1 MPPNFERQAGLP
13 GESPLNR
20 FSGHTLP
27 GDEASD
33 PDAASNLR
41 CIILSY
47 LTGHRNQVNEYHEIM
62 DEDLKTDKS
71 ALVANIESVLALDEP
86 NPSHWASLLAY
97 RMGVSRQTGWRIL
110 NHGTESLR
118 TLQQIADALGL
129 SASALIDPAL
139 VGKRA
144 VRARITIDGAEYPC
158 TAWVD
163 TEATVP
169 WNADTLVAR
178 HQGGCWRIGRFAS
191 GSRAPAQV
199 VCYYEG
205 QAEPLSKS
213 HCVVGILA
221 ESDLPAV
228 ESIAASLSAYGF
240 TPLIAHDTA
249 SLLAQARETRLDAL
263 IIQSTQPRR
272 TALALSAEL
281 GCAIP
286 AIILLDEQ
294 QLDIPPDPLRGFF
307 YARKNVFDVMV
318 ALRSF
323 VSFTPR
329 AGMPPAQPAVRRVQQ
344 ERHDTRIVA

>member
-1 MPPNFERQAGLP
+1 MENDIR
-13 GESPLNR
+13 
-20 FSGHTLP
+20 
-27 GDEASD
+27 
-33 PDAASNLR
+33 
-41 CIILSY
+41 
-47 LTGHRNQVNEYHEIM
+47 
-62 DEDLKTDKS
+62 TDKS
-71 ALVANIESVLALDEP
+71 ALVSNIESVLALDEP

-144 VRARITIDGAEYPC
+144 LRARITVDGAEYAC
-158 TAWVD
+158 VAWVD
-163 TEATVP
+163 SEPTVP

-178 HQGGCWRIGRFAS
+178 CQNGCWRVGRFAS

-199 VCYYEG
+199 VRYYEG
-205 QAEPLSKS
+205 QPEPLSKS
-213 HCVVGILA
+213 QCTIAILA
-221 ESDLPAV
+221 ESDLPAI

-240 TPLIAHDTA
+240 SPLIAHDTA
-249 SLLAQARETRLDAL
+249 SLLAQARSLAPDAL
-263 IIQSTQPRR
+263 LIQSSQPRR
-272 TALALSAEL
+272 MALALSAEL
-281 GCAIP
+281 GRAIP

-307 YARKNVFDVMV
+307 YARKNVFDVMM
-318 ALRSF
+318 ALRTF

-329 AGMPPAQPAVRRVQQ
+329 AQPPQPAPALRRASP
-344 ERHDTRIVA
+344 EHLDSRIVA